1 MISSKIG
8 EETAEVARTPGEFSG
23 THWPVA
29 QPREAVRNVRHRHVN
44 KETTTLIEQM
54 IASTCQPTKAASYGC
69 IAHVCYGNNTE

>member
-23 THWPVA
+23 THGPVA
-29 QPREAVRNVRHRHVN
+29 QPREVVRNRRHKHVN

-54 IASTCQPTKAASYGC
+54 IA
-69 IAHVCYGNNTE
+69 